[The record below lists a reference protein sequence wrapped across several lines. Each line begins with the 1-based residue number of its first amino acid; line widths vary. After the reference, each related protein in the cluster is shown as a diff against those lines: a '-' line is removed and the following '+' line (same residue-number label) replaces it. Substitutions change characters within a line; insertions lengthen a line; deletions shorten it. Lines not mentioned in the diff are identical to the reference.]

1 MANMS
6 RQFLYTL
13 FQRFGHHTFDERVEV
28 GSYRQFH
35 LACRFGS
42 GQQLNPQV
50 EMDGGIDRF
59 KFDTFRFLT
68 LNDAQRNLSQRGNVT
83 AHGVRVECH
92 FLDTFVQLVQLVFR
106 HLARHHGT
114 YRRGVEPFLDDGQI
128 VQVGQFGIDARLRVG
143 NRLDVAFKLLF

>member
-1 MANMS
+1 
-6 RQFLYTL
+6 
-13 FQRFGHHTFDERVEV
+13 
-28 GSYRQFH
+28 
-35 LACRFGS
+35 
-42 GQQLNPQV
+42 
-50 EMDGGIDRF
+50 MDGGIDRF

-68 LNDAQRNLSQRGNVT
+68 LDDAQRNLSQRGNVAT
-83 AHGVRVECH
+83 HGVRVECH

-114 YRRGVEPFLDDGQI
+114 YRRVVEPFLDDGQI

>member
-6 RQFLYTL
+6 ASFSTPSFSGLATIPLMNGLRSAPTVSFSL
-13 FQRFGHHTFDERVEV
+13 HAVSEV
-28 GSYRQFH
+28 
-35 LACRFGS
+35 
-42 GQQLNPQV
+42 V

-114 YRRGVEPFLDDGQI
+114 YRRIVEPFLDDGQI